1 MLLLNI
7 EEYSIGTVHWFID
20 KTIKTIDLPVLT
32 VIFKTNSSSLAT
44 LRIIW
49 MVSWNITINFHMDSQ
64 IMYGYQPTRA
74 HVVPDGN
81 WIDLIVTM
89 H

>member
-44 LRIIW
+44 LRII
-49 MVSWNITINFHMDSQ
+49 
-64 IMYGYQPTRA
+64 
-74 HVVPDGN
+74 
-81 WIDLIVTM
+81 
-89 H
+89 